1 MLGAT
6 RTRTEGV
13 LEVRRSKC
21 SQEQRRRWAFSGG
34 RGVWSMKVTAI
45 IAAAGQGKR
54 MGRGIN
60 KVFIPLSHCPV
71 LVHTV
76 RKFSQCEEVDD
87 LVIVT
92 GPDEVAEVKEMLAN
106 VNNIKPWKIIAGG
119 SERQY
124 SIANAL
130 AAIDKDSE
138 ITLVH
143 DGARPLIELEIIQ
156 NVIAAARQYNA
167 AGVAV
172 PVKDTIKTVD
182 NQGFITATPPRNTL
196 WAIQTPQAFT
206 TKLLREAYTKAAHD
220 GYLGTD
226 DAGLVERLGVKVKI
240 VPGSYNNIKI
250 TTPEDLTIAEA
261 LLKQGGGKI

>member
-1 MLGAT
+1 
-6 RTRTEGV
+6 
-13 LEVRRSKC
+13 
-21 SQEQRRRWAFSGG
+21 
-34 RGVWSMKVTAI
+34 MKVTAI
-45 IAAAGQGKR
+45 IAAAGRGKR

-76 RKFSQCEEVDD
+76 KKFSQCEEIDK

-92 GPDEVAEVKEMLAN
+92 GPDEAAEVKELLAN
-106 VNNIKPWKIIAGG
+106 ADIIKPWKVVAGG

-130 AAIDKDSE
+130 AVVDNDCE

-143 DGARPLIELEIIQ
+143 DGARPLIELETIR
-156 NVIAAARQYNA
+156 NVIAAAWQYRA

-182 NQGFITATPPRNTL
+182 TEGFITATPPRHTL
-196 WAIQTPQAFT
+196 WAIQTPQAFAT
-206 TKLLREAYTKAAHD
+206 ELLQQAYTNAARD

-226 DAGLVERLGVKVKI
+226 DASLVERLGVKVKI
-240 VPGSYNNIKI
+240 VQGSYNNIKI
-250 TTPEDLTIAEA
+250 TTPEDLIIAEA
-261 LLKQGGGKI
+261 LLKQGGNGI